1 MTNYDFFKMYKNIK
15 LWSQIFLFIN
25 IICFCNLSFHVS
37 KNLDQY
43 QNKKMYKYKQNKEIA
58 GQISFHVTC
67 LLSAMFD
74 VLRVSS
80 TNKSAV

>member
-1 MTNYDFFKMYKNIK
+1 MESN
-15 LWSQIFLFIN
+15 FLIHQY

-43 QNKKMYKYKQNKEIA
+43 QNKKMYKYKQNKEFA